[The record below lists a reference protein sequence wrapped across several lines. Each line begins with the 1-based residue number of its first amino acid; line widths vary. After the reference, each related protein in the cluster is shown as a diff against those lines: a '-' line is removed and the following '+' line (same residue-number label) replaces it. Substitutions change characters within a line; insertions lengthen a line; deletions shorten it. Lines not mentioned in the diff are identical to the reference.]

1 MTRRVSSLKR
11 RLPSDSLIELGIERL
26 GAWGDG
32 IAEHGGEP
40 VFLPFTVP
48 GDRVRARLGA
58 RRGGGR
64 EGRVVERLASRG
76 GRADPPC
83 PHFGRCGGCALQH
96 LDQAAYQAFKVGVLR
111 SALERV
117 AIDPDLVQPLRT
129 VSPARR
135 RARLGLLRPR
145 DPRLPVQIGFHER
158 FRHEI
163 VDLIQCPV
171 MEPVLFGHVGQLRP
185 LARDL
190 LPPGGTAKVVLTRT
204 DSGIDMLLEAAE
216 RPGPRVLEALAAF
229 AEKCDFARIVW
240 RSPAEEFLVV
250 ERRPV
255 RVVLAG
261 VAVPYPPGAFL
272 QANAAAET
280 ILVDET
286 LAGIGPRRPVL
297 DLFAGLGTFT
307 FALAGA
313 GPVHAVD
320 GDESVITALAG
331 AAAGRPG
338 VTFERRDL
346 ARNPLPPEALAA
358 YAAAVFDP
366 PRAGALRQAE
376 VLATSALA
384 TVVTVSCN
392 GATFARDAA
401 RLIAGGFCLER
412 VVPVDQFV
420 WTPHL
425 EIAAV
430 FRR

>member
-48 GDRVRARLGA
+48 GDRARARLGA

-163 VDLIQCPV
+163 VDLTQCPV
-171 MEPVLFGHVGQLRP
+171 MEPALFGHVGQLRP

-366 PRAGALRQAE
+366 PRAGALRHAD

-392 GATFARDAA
+392 PATFARDAA
-401 RLIAGGFCLER
+401 RLIAGGFCLKR
-412 VVPVDQFV
+412 AVPVDQFV

>member
-96 LDQAAYQAFKVGVLR
+96 LDQAAYRAFKVGVLR

-117 AIDPDLVQPLRT
+117 AIDPDPVQPLRT

-135 RARLGLLRPR
+135 AWLGLLRPR

-163 VDLIQCPV
+163 VDLTQCPV
-171 MEPVLFGHVGQLRP
+171 MEPALFGHIGQLRP

-190 LPPGGTAKVVLTRT
+190 VPPGGTAKVVLTRT

-320 GDESVITALAG
+320 GDERVITALAC

-338 VTFERRDL
+338 VTLERRDL

-376 VLATSALA
+376 ALATSALA
-384 TVVTVSCN
+384 TVVTVSCSP
-392 GATFARDAA
+392 ATFARDAA

-412 VVPVDQFV
+412 IVPVDQFL

-425 EIAAV
+425 EIAAT